1 MNIHVLDTVLEDHA
15 AGLRP
20 SCSVEKVLDSMIR
33 TKCMYICAIG
43 KYIHFVLGLPV
54 EGLLDVEGLEL
65 VNVFTVLCELA
76 LADTVGC
83 L

>member
-1 MNIHVLDTVLEDHA
+1 
-15 AGLRP
+15 
-20 SCSVEKVLDSMIR
+20 MIR

>member
-1 MNIHVLDTVLEDHA
+1 
-15 AGLRP
+15 
-20 SCSVEKVLDSMIR
+20 MIR

-43 KYIHFVLGLPV
+43 KYIHFVLPV

-76 LADTVGC
+76 LADTEGC

>member
-1 MNIHVLDTVLEDHA
+1 
-15 AGLRP
+15 
-20 SCSVEKVLDSMIR
+20 
-33 TKCMYICAIG
+33 
-43 KYIHFVLGLPV
+43 V

-76 LADTVGC
+76 LADTEGC

>member
-1 MNIHVLDTVLEDHA
+1 
-15 AGLRP
+15 
-20 SCSVEKVLDSMIR
+20 MIR

-43 KYIHFVLGLPV
+43 KYIHFVLPGTAGARPV

-76 LADTVGC
+76 LADTEGC